1 MYPQWET
8 KVISGIS
15 HLCMVISNIYYL
27 NLIEIR
33 RNNEAHLWPTTTV
46 NVCVSRTPV
55 LAKFTSKWL
64 QTQRRECN
72 LLYELSDIDETLAQ
86 DQIDDIEEE
95 EKDYLRKIYNAYYI
109 QMEACCTVILGSFSN
124 NIGIIQTRFTPFH

>member
-1 MYPQWET
+1 
-8 KVISGIS
+8 
-15 HLCMVISNIYYL
+15 MVISNIYYL

-33 RNNEAHLWPTTTV
+33 QNNEAHLWPTTTV

-109 QMEACCTVILGSFSN
+109 QMEACCTVILLLGSFSN
-124 NIGIIQTRFTPFH
+124 NIGIIQTGFTPFH